1 LCGQVAVRRRPRHL
15 DHRRNRAGHDQVPHR
30 RPPGVLAGLC
40 PRTLQSGPRTR
51 PAKGHGNSYLRGY
64 LGQAANGAAGT
75 ATFLGE
81 RHARIARRRGGGKAQ
96 VAIARSILVIIW
108 HVLADRGTRYTDL
121 GPSYHERHLDKT
133 RKTRNH
139 VRQLEALG
147 YAVTITQAA

>member
-81 RHARIARRRGGGKAQ
+81 RYTRIARRRGKAKAQ
-96 VAIARSILVIIW
+96 
-108 HVLADRGTRYTDL
+108 
-121 GPSYHERHLDKT
+121 
-133 RKTRNH
+133 
-139 VRQLEALG
+139 
-147 YAVTITQAA
+147 AA